1 MRLLGI
7 RTGPDDVSIVVRG
20 LRSMDPQWSCS
31 TTLCVASSLA
41 GSLPIPR
48 SPNRTGSQRRLGR
61 ATRARIAPPRA
72 RQDSWTATACVSDD
86 MPAAVLTEHTA
97 HTQTAPTSERAAS
110 IALYS
115 HIPGIAP
122 PDAASAV
129 MGFPGKP
136 YVVLTAWL
144 NPGADI
150 GKALDHATNLLIQ
163 ECVKKGVTN
172 ILVAHE
178 PQPVKISADSGSLM
192 PAVPNHWVTS
202 GDLHASPGP
211 HSRAA
216 PH

>member
-48 SPNRTGSQRRLGR
+48 SPNRTGSQRRL
-61 ATRARIAPPRA
+61 
-72 RQDSWTATACVSDD
+72 
-86 MPAAVLTEHTA
+86 
-97 HTQTAPTSERAAS
+97 
-110 IALYS
+110 
-115 HIPGIAP
+115 
-122 PDAASAV
+122 
-129 MGFPGKP
+129 P